1 VATILIVDDAKLD
14 RSVAAACV
22 EQEGFAPRQAEDGVQ
37 ALALIERSAPDVVL
51 TDLVMPGMDGLA
63 LVQQIRR
70 RYPGIPVILMTGLGV
85 EETAARAL
93 KAGAAS
99 YIPKKFL
106 KQSLGD
112 TVRSVLV
119 TAKAFSSRHDAWTF
133 LNYRE
138 SYYVLGYEKDG
149 RSTLIAHLEEEL
161 DRFQLCDA
169 SERIRVGT
177 ALGEA
182 LANAIDHGNLE
193 LNSALREESDE
204 AYFELGRARAA
215 QAPYRDRRVHITAR
229 LTPSE
234 VTYVIRDE
242 GPGFDHLDLPDPT
255 DPENLVKLSGRGL
268 LLIRTFMDDVRFN
281 DQGNEITMV
290 KRRNGKDGTVGRED
304 HRIVGR

>member
-1 VATILIVDDAKLD
+1 MATILIVDDAKLD
-14 RSVAAACV
+14 RSIAGGCV
-22 EQEGFAPRQAEDGVQ
+22 QQEGFQPEYAENGNEALSLIQNRQ
-37 ALALIERSAPDVVL
+37 PDLVL
-51 TDLVMPGMDGLA
+51 TDLVMPGMDGLE

-70 RYPGIPVILMTGLGV
+70 RYPDVPVILMTGKGV
-85 EETAARAL
+85 EDTAAHAL

-112 TVRSVLV
+112 TVRSVLT
-119 TAKAFSSRHDAWTF
+119 TAKALTTRRDAWTF
-133 LNYRE
+133 LSYRE
-138 SYYVLGYEKDG
+138 SYYVLGYEQDG

-161 DRFQLCDA
+161 DRFDLCDA

-177 ALGEA
+177 ALSEA

-193 LNSALREESDE
+193 LDSALRETSDQS
-204 AYFELGRARAA
+204 YYELGQRRTG
-215 QAPYRDRRVHITAR
+215 QPPYRDRRVHITAR

-242 GPGFDHLDLPDPT
+242 GPGFDHRNLPDPT

-268 LLIRTFMDDVRFN
+268 LLIQTFMDEVRFN
-281 DQGNEITMV
+281 EQGNEITMV
-290 KRRNGKDGTVGRED
+290 KRRNGKADDTG
-304 HRIVGR
+304 

>member
-1 VATILIVDDAKLD
+1 MATILIVDDSKLD
-14 RSVAAACV
+14 RSIAGTCV
-22 EQEGFAPRQAEDGVQ
+22 QQEGFQPQYAVDGSQ
-37 ALALIERSAPDVVL
+37 ALSSIQRDEPDLVL
-51 TDLVMPGMDGLA
+51 TDLVMPGMDGLE

-70 RYPGIPVILMTGLGV
+70 RHPRVPVILMTGKGV
-85 EETAARAL
+85 EDTAARAL

-112 TVRSVLV
+112 TVRSVLA
-119 TAKAFSSRHDAWTF
+119 TAKALIRRRDAWTF

-138 SYYVLGYEKDG
+138 SYYVLGYEQDG
-149 RSTLIAHLEEEL
+149 RSTLISHLEEEL
-161 DRFQLCDA
+161 DRFDLCDA

-177 ALGEA
+177 ALSEA

-193 LNSALREESDE
+193 LNSALREHSDQT
-204 AYFELGRARAA
+204 YYELGQERTSL
-215 QAPYRDRRVHITAR
+215 APYRDRRVHITTR

-242 GPGFDHLDLPDPT
+242 GPGFDHRDLPDPT

-268 LLIRTFMDDVRFN
+268 LLIQTFMDEVRFN
-281 DQGNEITMV
+281 DRGNEITMV
-290 KRRNGKDGTVGRED
+290 KRRNGKSSDGP
-304 HRIVGR
+304 

>member
-1 VATILIVDDAKLD
+1 
-14 RSVAAACV
+14 
-22 EQEGFAPRQAEDGVQ
+22 
-37 ALALIERSAPDVVL
+37 
-51 TDLVMPGMDGLA
+51 
-63 LVQQIRR
+63 
-70 RYPGIPVILMTGLGV
+70 MTGAGV

-112 TVRSVLV
+112 TVRSVLA
-119 TAKAFSSRHDAWTF
+119 TAKAISARQDAWTF

-138 SYYVLGYEKDG
+138 SYYVLGYERDG
-149 RSTLIAHLEEEL
+149 RSTLISHLEEEL

-193 LNSALREESDE
+193 LDSDLREDSDE
-204 AYFELGRARAA
+204 AYFELGRERAS
-215 QAPYRDRRVHITAR
+215 QEPYRDRRVHITAR

-242 GPGFDHLDLPDPT
+242 GPGFLHRDLPDPT

-281 DQGNEITMV
+281 DEGNEITMV
-290 KRRNGKDGTVGRED
+290 KRRNGRGAESG
-304 HRIVGR
+304 GN

>member
-1 VATILIVDDAKLD
+1 MATILIVDDARLD
-14 RSVAAACV
+14 RSIAGACV
-22 EQEGFAPRQAEDGVQ
+22 EQEGLEPLYAEDGAA
-37 ALALIERSAPDVVL
+37 ALELIDKHEPDLVL

-63 LVQQIRR
+63 LVTQIRR
-70 RYPGIPVILMTGLGV
+70 RHPTVPVILMTGKGV
-85 EETAARAL
+85 EDTAARAL

-99 YIPKKFL
+99 YIPKRFL

-112 TVRSVLV
+112 TVRSVLA
-119 TAKAFSSRHDAWTF
+119 TAKAIAARQDAWTF

-138 SYYVLGYEKDG
+138 SQYELGYERDG

-161 DRFQLCDA
+161 DRFDLCDA

-177 ALGEA
+177 ALSEA

-193 LNSALREESDE
+193 LDSGLRETSDQ
-204 AYFELGRARAA
+204 AYYSLGQERSG
-215 QAPYRDRRVHITAR
+215 QPPYRDRRVYITAR

-242 GPGFDHLDLPDPT
+242 GPGFDHRDLPDPT

-281 DQGNEITMV
+281 EEGNEITMV
-290 KRRNGKDGTVGRED
+290 KRRNGKGEDGV
-304 HRIVGR
+304 